1 MFVLEMKISRIVIVY
16 FTFIAC
22 LMVVEILMSFKII
35 KDQIY
40 FVPKHKALPKR
51 I

>member
-40 FVPKHKALPKR
+40 FVP
-51 I
+51 